1 MITHDFCHFSLDMT
15 KHHSVGIRDRYTKL
29 LRTGTWFIK
38 YGRKTCI
45 VTAFIQLLETT
56 RPSRSWTNFVKCP
69 ELTFEILLSALSVVV
84 MMRCSGNCS
93 GRLSEYLLL
102 AILLR
107 LTACTIMKWCGK
119 GKLQQ
124 ECSSWR
130 NLFMYCLTSRT
141 SMIKNQRQIRL
152 PTGMWSESRG
162 DTSGTFTYVLIA
174 LKIQRLTKVRK
185 TPNHRIA
192 V

>member
-69 ELTFEILLSALSVVV
+69 ELTFEIFLSALSAVV

-93 GRLSEYLLL
+93 GRLSEYLLSD
-102 AILLR
+102 ILLR

-119 GKLQQ
+119 GQV
-124 ECSSWR
+124 W
-130 NLFMYCLTSRT
+130 
-141 SMIKNQRQIRL
+141 
-152 PTGMWSESRG
+152 
-162 DTSGTFTYVLIA
+162 A
-174 LKIQRLTKVRK
+174 
-185 TPNHRIA
+185 RIA
-192 V
+192 AGEIFTCTVWWTGQVWARTKDKLDYPQVCDRRVAVTRQEHLHMCS